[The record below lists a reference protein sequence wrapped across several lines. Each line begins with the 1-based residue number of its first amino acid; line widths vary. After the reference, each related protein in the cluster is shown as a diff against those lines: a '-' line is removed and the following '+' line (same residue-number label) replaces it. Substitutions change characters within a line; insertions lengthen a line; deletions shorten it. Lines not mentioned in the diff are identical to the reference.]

1 VIKPN
6 RLLKR
11 CLLLLILLSSLLTL
25 SVVYSS
31 AAAATILYTAD
42 TSGSVIVQSRRTLRD
57 QERHSWQVIGFKQI
71 QPDGREGEIFLRL
84 VGFPGAV
91 AIDHAQPITLTDPKS
106 HTLSISDI
114 SDQIG
119 KDVPLQPHV
128 GQYNLQ
134 AALPNLPTDYRLQ
147 LQIPTMAPPPLLLQI
162 PPALIQEWQTVVNT
176 RADDVVHACDKFPV
190 EAQQNPAF
198 PAWVDC
204 PASRNSVK

>member
-1 VIKPN
+1 M
-6 RLLKR
+6 
-11 CLLLLILLSSLLTL
+11 LLSSLLTL
-25 SVVYSS
+25 SVVYSP

-71 QPDGREGEIFLRL
+71 QPDGREGEMFLRL

-106 HTLSISDI
+106 HMLSISDI
-114 SDQIG
+114 SAQIG

-134 AALPNLPTDYRLQ
+134 AALPDLPTEYRLQ
-147 LQIPTMAPPPLLLQI
+147 LQVPTLAPPPLLLQI

-176 RADDVVHACDKFPV
+176 RADDVVHACDKFPI

-198 PAWVDC
+198 PAWVNC
-204 PASRNSVK
+204 PSRAAR